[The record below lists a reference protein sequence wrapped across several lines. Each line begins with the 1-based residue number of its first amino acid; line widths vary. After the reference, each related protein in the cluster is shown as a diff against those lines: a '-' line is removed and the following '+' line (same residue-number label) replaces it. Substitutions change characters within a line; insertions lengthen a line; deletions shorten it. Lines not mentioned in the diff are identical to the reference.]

1 MKFMWQ
7 ENNGEIEVFSENG
20 VGQLSWIC
28 DCGKSEN
35 PSSVLWAKQIVNALN
50 KSQQLKKGD

>member
-7 ENNGEIEVFSENG
+7 ENDGEIEVFSESD

-35 PSSVLWAKQIVNALN
+35 PNSKLWAKQIVNALN